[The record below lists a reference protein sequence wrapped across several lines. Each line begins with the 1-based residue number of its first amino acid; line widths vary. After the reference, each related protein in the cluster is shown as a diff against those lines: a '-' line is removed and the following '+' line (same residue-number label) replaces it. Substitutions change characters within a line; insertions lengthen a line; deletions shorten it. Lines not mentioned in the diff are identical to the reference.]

1 MSSPSCLLP
10 ALSPSVSLSYALFFT
25 SIPSVHSLVI
35 IQDPNLSSLSWLD
48 ATLTRSIVSPTEVLH
63 VKAVDGQG
71 RGLCCGR
78 SHGSDWGHT
87 AGEPPPPR
95 EPTPRCCSTINNRSP
110 DVPGKSSSQLF
121 SRLSQTG
128 FPAWLPYPPA
138 SAHNARLPGP
148 SAPRGRSAPGPS
160 PLRSPH
166 LSGLAPARDAPLRA
180 RSAASPPAEA
190 AAAT

>member
-110 DVPGKSSSQLF
+110 DVPGKSSALLSALADRVPCMAALPACLRAQRASPRPLRTAGQER
-121 SRLSQTG
+121 SRA
-128 FPAWLPYPPA
+128 FPAP
-138 SAHNARLPGP
+138 
-148 SAPRGRSAPGPS
+148 
-160 PLRSPH
+160 
-166 LSGLAPARDAPLRA
+166 
-180 RSAASPPAEA
+180 
-190 AAAT
+190 